1 MLSWFKPKPEALKPL
16 PLSQRLKTYSAASGF
31 VYQYIFEGL
40 AGIRHV
46 FSVTATGAAPVHI
59 AVAFTAESLAPCE
72 ARLASPLRW
81 QELYALAKLS
91 LFAAMDEAD
100 SPASLP
106 LLLTPSGEE
115 LLAHLHT
122 LNLA

>member
-1 MLSWFKPKPEALKPL
+1 MLSWFKPKPEPLKPL

-40 AGIRHV
+40 AGPHHV

-59 AVAFTAESLAPCE
+59 TIEFSPAALASCE
-72 ARLASPLRW
+72 AQLGSPLRW

-91 LFAAMDEAD
+91 LFAALDEAAT
-100 SPASLP
+100 PAQLP
-106 LLLTPSGEE
+106 SSITPSGSG
-115 LLAHLHT
+115 LLAHLTT